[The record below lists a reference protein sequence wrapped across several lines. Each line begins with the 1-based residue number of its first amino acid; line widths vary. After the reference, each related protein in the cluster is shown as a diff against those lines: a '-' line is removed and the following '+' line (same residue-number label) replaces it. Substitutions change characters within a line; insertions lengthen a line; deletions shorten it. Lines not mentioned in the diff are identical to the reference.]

1 MSKRLT
7 AAFDS
12 VDEADRAMAK
22 LRNIIS
28 DYQVEMAGEPLGST
42 PADAPFSASLYYP
55 YRLDLPASAV
65 LGTPY
70 STGGRVLL
78 TSEIMGLPLF
88 RENPAEVELTLED
101 EDAERARALLVNLG
115 AHHTRLN

>member
-12 VDEADRAMAK
+12 VDEADRAMAR
-22 LRNIIS
+22 LRSIIS

-42 PADAPFSASLYYP
+42 PADAPFAASLYYP
-55 YRLDLPASAV
+55 YRLNLPDNAIM
-65 LGTPY
+65 GTPY
-70 STGGRVLL
+70 STVGRVLL
-78 TSEIMGLPLF
+78 TAEIMGLPLC

-101 EDAERARALLVNLG
+101 EDAERARALLVNQG
-115 AHHTRLN
+115 AHHTHLS

>member
-22 LRNIIS
+22 LRSIIA
-28 DYQVEMAGEPLGST
+28 DYRVEMAGEPLGST
-42 PADAPFSASLYYP
+42 PADAPFAVSLYYP
-55 YRLDLPASAV
+55 YRLDLPASAMM
-65 LGTPY
+65 GTPC

-78 TSEIMGLPLF
+78 TSDIMGLPLC
-88 RENPAEVELTLED
+88 RETPAEVELTLED
-101 EDAERARALLVNLG
+101 ADAERARALLVNQG
-115 AHHTRLN
+115 AHRTRLS

>member
-12 VDEADRAMAK
+12 VDDADRAMAK
-22 LRNIIS
+22 LRSIIA

-42 PADAPFSASLYYP
+42 PADAPFTASLYYP
-55 YRLDLPASAV
+55 YRINLPSDAV
-65 LGTPY
+65 MGTPY

-78 TSEIMGLPLF
+78 TSEIMGLPLC
-88 RENPAEVELTLED
+88 RETPAEVELTLED
-101 EDAERARALLVNLG
+101 GDAERARALLVNQG
-115 AHHTRLN
+115 AHRTRLN